1 MKNKE
6 TIEPAVPKNWDLYR
20 YERGA
25 LYRKTLRGG
34 FKGAYKWRNETTN
47 NNKR

>member
-1 MKNKE
+1 MKDNK
-6 TIEPAVPKNWDLYR
+6 TIENTIPKNWDLYR

-34 FKGAYKWRNETTN
+34 FKGAYKWRKEAI
-47 NNKR
+47 NNKI